1 MQTFYLYILLLVHP
15 LYISTS
21 EIFIKENKHDIKIK
35 IFRDD
40 LEDDLRLFFDKSISI
55 DTEIKL
61 KNVSSQLDAY
71 IKDKFQISV
80 NKSEIIPS
88 IDSYNLVNDLI
99 VINLSFEKK
108 GNIYNI
114 KVSNNILFDV
124 FQVQKNV
131 VLINFENQIQSHILS
146 FSDREKTF
154 TY

>member
-21 EIFIKENKHDIKIK
+21 EIFLKENKHDIKIK

-55 DTEIKL
+55 DSEIKL
-61 KNVSSQLDAY
+61 EKRSNHIDTY
-71 IKDKFQISV
+71 IKDKFQISI

-88 IDSYNLVNDLI
+88 IDNYSLVNDLVEI
-99 VINLSFEKK
+99 YLSFKTK
-108 GNIYNI
+108 GDIDNI
-114 KVSNNILFDV
+114 KVYNNILFDV

-131 VLINFENQIQSHILS
+131 VLINFKNQTQSHIFS

>member
-21 EIFIKENKHDIKIK
+21 EIFLKENKHDIKIK

-88 IDSYNLVNDLI
+88 IDNYNLVNDLI

-114 KVSNNILFDV
+114 KVSNNVLFDV

>member
-21 EIFIKENKHDIKIK
+21 EIFLKEIKHDIKIK

>member
-1 MQTFYLYILLLVHP
+1 MQVFYILILLIVHP
-15 LYISTS
+15 LYISTT
-21 EIFIKENKHDIKIK
+21 EITLKEEKHDIKIK

-40 LEDDLRLFFDKSISI
+40 LEDGLRLFFDKSISI
-55 DTEIKL
+55 DTELKL
-61 KNVSSQLDAY
+61 ENRSSQVADY

-88 IDSYNLVNDLI
+88 IDNYNLVNDLVEI
-99 VINLSFEKK
+99 YLSFETR
-108 GNIYNI
+108 GDINNI
-114 KVSNNILFDV
+114 KVYNNILFDV

-131 VLINFENQIQSHILS
+131 VLINLENQNQSHIFS

>member
-21 EIFIKENKHDIKIK
+21 EIFLKENKHDIKIK

-88 IDSYNLVNDLI
+88 IDNYNLVNDLI